1 MFMTIIQLIKQLR
14 LQEKLE
20 LLLDIKENRA
30 KVMLI
35 DIDEITYWGR
45 NTLIVMVTH
54 LNIIYIIFN
63 KILGVHS
70 FGYVTGMIVFV
81 LLLAVERII
90 IYVVNRYMPFL
101 MGRKQK
107 RGIKIWKNRC
117 TLIW

>member
-1 MFMTIIQLIKQLR
+1 M
-14 LQEKLE
+14 
-20 LLLDIKENRA
+20 KENRA

-63 KILGVHS
+63 RILGVHS

-107 RGIKIWKNRC
+107 RGIKI
-117 TLIW
+117 